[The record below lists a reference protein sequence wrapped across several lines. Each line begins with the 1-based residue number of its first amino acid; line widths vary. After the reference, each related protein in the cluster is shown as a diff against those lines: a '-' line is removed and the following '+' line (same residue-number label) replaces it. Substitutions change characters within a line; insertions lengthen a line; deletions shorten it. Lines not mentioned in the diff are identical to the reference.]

1 MRWVPGLRPLAML
14 RRLAAML
21 GALATLV
28 PTAATARAPGPR
40 GLGVVSGVWG
50 SATLSRAEHAL
61 VKLLLGGEA
70 VVTVRE
76 LSRVELVEDGAR
88 AVVADVARLARPPR
102 VQTIFY
108 VRTGRIEVIDRAR
121 PRMTPVAVSA
131 GEFIAIV
138 DASVDPVR
146 AIPPAR
152 ATALMAGLTPGA
164 PQHTDPPDAARDVAI
179 EHGRA
184 GLGSATVGGVPRVD
198 PTFPDRAYTVPPR
211 CRRHAAR
218 LRAPRPEHTPSRERG
233 RASAAR
239 RGARRPLA
247 QVAHELANLV
257 RGQMVSEGGHA
268 GLPQGGA
275 ALLDQREEVLVG

>member
-1 MRWVPGLRPLAML
+1 VRRVPGLRPLAML

-21 GALATLV
+21 GALAALV
-28 PTAATARAPGPR
+28 PTAATAQAPGPR

-108 VRTGRIEVIDRAR
+108 VRTGRIEVIARAR
-121 PRMTPVAVSA
+121 PRMPPVAVSA

-138 DASVDPVR
+138 DASVGPVR

-164 PQHTDPPDAARDVAI
+164 ARHTDPPDAARDVAI

-198 PTFPDRAYTVPPR
+198 PTFPDRAYTVPPPAAAAT
-211 CRRHAAR
+211 RRAFGLLALNTPLRGSGGGRQRRVAAR
-218 LRAPRPEHTPSRERG
+218 AGRSRR
-233 RASAAR
+233 
-239 RGARRPLA
+239 
-247 QVAHELANLV
+247 
-257 RGQMVSEGGHA
+257 
-268 GLPQGGA
+268 
-275 ALLDQREEVLVG
+275 